1 MSVKTNTELSSL
13 AALPDQSRVWIF
25 TTAVPLT
32 DDLAARVEAGLKAFV
47 ADWMSHGQQ
56 VRGGFALCNRRFILV
71 AADETANDVS
81 GCSIDSMFRAVQAAV
96 GRAGVPLAD
105 TADIAYRGP
114 NGVELV
120 DRPTFRRL
128 VREGVIRPLGA
139 AVCRKLARRTLCPT
153 GRRKQRAVGS
163 AAGRY
168 VDFTAPS
175 RPGPWGASVGR
186 TTTSRMG
193 APAGSDLPAVTAFLF
208 RAGPWPGCALA
219 RG

>member
-1 MSVKTNTELSSL
+1 MSLRTNAELSSL

-128 VREGVIRPLGA
+128 VREGVIRPDTLVFDGT
-139 AVCRKLARRTLCPT
+139 VRTLGEVRA
-153 GRRKQRAVGS
+153 GRWERPFAESWHAEHFAPPAVGS
-163 AAGRY
+163 
-168 VDFTAPS
+168 
-175 RPGPWGASVGR
+175 SVR
-186 TTTSRMG
+186 
-193 APAGSDLPAVTAFLF
+193 
-208 RAGPWPGCALA
+208 
-219 RG
+219 